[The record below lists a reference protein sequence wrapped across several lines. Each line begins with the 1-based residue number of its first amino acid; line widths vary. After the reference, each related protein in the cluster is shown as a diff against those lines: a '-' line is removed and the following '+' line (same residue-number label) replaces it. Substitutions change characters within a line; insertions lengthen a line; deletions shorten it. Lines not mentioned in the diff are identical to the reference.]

1 MQRSASFWLSLAG
14 MIASPFAV
22 QPAAAKDAV
31 EELTPISPWR
41 VDWTQNTCLL
51 RRIFGTEND
60 TVLLAF
66 EQFEPGDSFDLTVT
80 GARLRQVMGTR
91 EYSVAFEPGGRVKNV
106 ALEETATMSDGAP
119 SLLAGALTLAP
130 LTADDQPVQPV
141 TPAMEAGITDIVL
154 SRRGRRIVLK
164 SGSLAKPFAEL
175 RRCTDQLLASWGLDV
190 AQQRTLSRRPTPSGS
205 PHGWLR
211 GADYPTNAFL
221 AKEQAVIT
229 ARLMIGVDGS
239 VTGCEVLRSF
249 APPTFQDPTCRL
261 LTRRARFEP
270 ALDANGKPVASYYVN
285 RIKWVLDRLRV
296 GG

>member
-1 MQRSASFWLSLAG
+1 MRRSTSFWLSLAG
-14 MIASPFAV
+14 VIASPFAV

-31 EELTPISPWR
+31 EELAPISPWR

-51 RRIFGTEND
+51 RRIFGTDND

-66 EQFEPGDSFDLTVT
+66 ERFEPGDSFDLTVT
-80 GARLRQVMGTR
+80 GTRLQKVMGTR
-91 EYSVAFEPGGRVKNV
+91 DYSVAFEPGGRVKNV

-119 SLLAGALTLAP
+119 SLLAGSLTLAP
-130 LTADDQPVQPV
+130 LTAGDQQAQPV
-141 TPAMEAGITDIVL
+141 TPAMEAGITSVAL

-164 SGSLAKPFAEL
+164 SGPLAKPFAEL
-175 RRCTDQLLASWGLDV
+175 RRCTDQLLQSWGLDV
-190 AQQRTLSRRPTPSGS
+190 EQQRTLSRRPTPTGNV
-205 PHGWLR
+205 HGWLS
-211 GADYPTNAFL
+211 GADYPMNAL
-221 AKEQAVIT
+221 MAKEQAVIT
-229 ARLMIGVDGS
+229 VRLMVGADGS

-270 ALDANGKPVASYYVN
+270 ALDASGKPVASHYIN
-285 RIKWVLDRLRV
+285 RIKWILDRLRV